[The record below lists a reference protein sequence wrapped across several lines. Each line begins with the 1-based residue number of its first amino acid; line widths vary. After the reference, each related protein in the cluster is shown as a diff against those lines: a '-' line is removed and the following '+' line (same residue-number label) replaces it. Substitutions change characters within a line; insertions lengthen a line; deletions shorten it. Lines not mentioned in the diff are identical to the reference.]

1 MSNPAKLKE
10 MQDLFWAEAAKSNIL
25 PIHDWS
31 EGRQGRP
38 SLGGVRTQFSYTPG
52 IATINEDAAPH
63 IIGHSFTIDADVT
76 LPEGNASGVIIAQGG
91 RFGGYSFYLKDG
103 RPVFHYNA
111 VGNDQFNV
119 AGDAPLAPGAHSL
132 SADFKADAEKPGS
145 GGTLT
150 LLVDGKA
157 VASGR
162 IARTVAGWMS
172 HTEGLDIGIDRITAV
187 SPDYDVVNSAFTG
200 SIREVRVTIK

>member
-1 MSNPAKLKE
+1 M
-10 MQDLFWAEAAKSNIL
+10 I
-25 PIHDWS
+25 
-31 EGRQGRP
+31 
-38 SLGGVRTQFSYTPG
+38 GVRDGKVARRSAAYGRNSSYTPG
-52 IATINEDAAPH
+52 IPTINEDAAPH
-63 IIGHSFTIDADVT
+63 TIGHNFTIDADVT
-76 LPEGNASGVIIAQGG
+76 LPEGSASGVIIAQGG

-103 RPVFHYNA
+103 RPVFYYNA
-111 VGNDQFNV
+111 VGNDQFSV

-132 SADFKADAEKPGS
+132 SADFKADAENPGT
-145 GGTLT
+145 GGALT

-172 HTEGLDIGIDRITAV
+172 HTEGLDIGLDRITAV

-200 SIREVRVTIK
+200 SIGEVRVTIK